1 MSDAGD
7 IVAVF
12 VASIESPILS
22 FALKLAMVLPTKS
35 VSTLAVRFLLI
46 VVLLI
51 GVVFWFR
58 VMVTSVA
65 VFVLPEK

>member
-1 MSDAGD
+1 M
-7 IVAVF
+7 F
-12 VASIESPILS
+12 VASIERPILS

-35 VSTLAVRFLLI
+35 VSILAVRFLLI

-51 GVVFWFR
+51 GVVFWFS
-58 VMVTSVA
+58 VMVTSVV